1 MIKKIIVRLNLL
13 KIISLV
19 LYIFRIFPIK
29 KNKVCFINFSGKGY
43 GDNPKYITE
52 EILKENEDIEIVW
65 FVKNI
70 ENVKKEF
77 PSRVRLVKIFSLR
90 YLYELATAKVW
101 VNNSRFDQ
109 FVIKRKGQYYIQT
122 WHGGLALKK
131 IEYDASDK
139 MSEYYHKVMK
149 NDNNLMDVMISNSKF
164 CTEVYRRA
172 FRFKGDIKEYGTPRN
187 DFLLQKHDDTITKIR
202 NFFDIKEDNKILL
215 YAPTFRDKYLKNP
228 YDIDFERVKKE
239 LEDKTK
245 QKWKIIVKLHPRI
258 ENPED
263 LIKFNDD
270 IINATKYL
278 DVQELIYSCDL
289 LITDYSSTMFESLIA
304 NKSVILYANDIE
316 NYINERGFYF
326 TFEELPFLL
335 SKNNE
340 ELIEI
345 IRTNNLE
352 EMKKEYEDFKKEVG
366 LKENGDASKK
376 VYEIIKEKIK

>member
-70 ENVKKEF
+70 EKVKKEF

-90 YLYELATAKVW
+90 YLYELETAKVW

-270 IINATKYL
+270 IINATKYP

-335 SKNNE
+335 SNNNFPL
-340 ELIEI
+340 LITI
-345 IRTNNLE
+345 P
-352 EMKKEYEDFKKEVG
+352 
-366 LKENGDASKK
+366 
-376 VYEIIKEKIK
+376 